1 MEFINTITL
10 ASEFIL
16 VGLLAAF
23 SVVAVVPTIIIPVL
37 FAPKRPN
44 PIKSQTFESGQIP
57 KGESR
62 VHLMMQYYAYLIMFV
77 VFDVVVML
85 MLAWSTA
92 FARLGPSSAV
102 VVLPFLVAIFIP
114 IWYALKMAG
123 NKELW

>member
-1 MEFINTITL
+1 MV

-23 SVVAVVPTIIIPVL
+23 SVVAAVPMIIIPVL

-44 PIKSQTFESGQIP
+44 PIKSQTFESGQPP

-77 VFDVVVML
+77 VFDVVL
-85 MLAWSTA
+85 MFMFAWSTA
-92 FARLGPSSAV
+92 FPSLGPRSAFV
-102 VVLPFLVAIFIP
+102 ILPFLAVVFIP
-114 IWYALKMAG
+114 MWYALNMAG
-123 NKELW
+123 RKELW

>member
-1 MEFINTITL
+1 
-10 ASEFIL
+10 
-16 VGLLAAF
+16 
-23 SVVAVVPTIIIPVL
+23 
-37 FAPKRPN
+37 
-44 PIKSQTFESGQIP
+44 
-57 KGESR
+57 
-62 VHLMMQYYAYLIMFV
+62 MMQYYAYLIMFV
-77 VFDVVVML
+77 VFDVVVVL

>member
-1 MEFINTITL
+1 MTL
-10 ASEFIL
+10 TSEFIL

-23 SVVAVVPTIIIPVL
+23 AVTAVVPTIIIPVL

-44 PIKSQTFESGQIP
+44 PIKSQPFESGQVP

-77 VFDVVVML
+77 VFDVVIMF

-92 FARLGPSSAV
+92 FARLGPTSAL

-114 IWYALKMAG
+114 MWYALKMAG
-123 NKELW
+123 KREAW